1 MRKKNM
7 IIFIIVLSI
16 IVISGS
22 FVLGFTQYSNIIN
35 SADKGKTSEE
45 VPLDKRKIQEKDI
58 LNKVHQM
65 ANTLIVAEDNQV
77 WGQEEITKE
86 KIDDLISSLN
96 DSGLK
101 YKNEVIA
108 ILNRWK
114 SGDFSMIISD
124 HNYVWN
130 LLDGSVGKAI
140 KANEEAVKKNIA
152 NLEVNK

>member
-1 MRKKNM
+1 M

-35 SADKGKTSEE
+35 SVDKEKATEE
-45 VPLDKRKIQEKDI
+45 VPIDKKKIQEKDI

-77 WGQEEITKE
+77 WGQQEITKE
-86 KIDDLISSLN
+86 KIDELISDLN
-96 DSGLK
+96 NSGLK
-101 YKNEVIA
+101 YKGQVII

-114 SGDFSMIISD
+114 SGDFSQIISD

-130 LLDGSVGKAI
+130 LLDGSVGRAI
-140 KANEEAVKKNIA
+140 KANEEAVKKTIA

>member
-35 SADKGKTSEE
+35 SVDKEKITEE
-45 VPLDKRKIQEKDI
+45 VPIDKRKIQEKDI

-86 KIDDLISSLN
+86 KIDELISDLN
-96 DSGLK
+96 NSGLK
-101 YKNEVIA
+101 YKGQVIT

-114 SGDFSMIISD
+114 SGDFSQIISD

-140 KANEEAVKKNIA
+140 KANEEAVKKTIA

>member
-22 FVLGFTQYSNIIN
+22 FVIGFTQYSNIIN
-35 SADKGKTSEE
+35 SVDKEKTTEE
-45 VPLDKRKIQEKDI
+45 VPIDKRKIQEKDI

-86 KIDDLISSLN
+86 KIDELISDLN
-96 DSGLK
+96 NSGLK
-101 YKNEVIA
+101 YKGQVIT
-108 ILNRWK
+108 ILSRWK
-114 SGDFSMIISD
+114 SGDFSQIISD

-140 KANEEAVKKNIA
+140 KANEEAVKKTIA